1 MSIETLFRIPRP
13 PAASR
18 LAIDEFDPKTSIPM
32 YSPVSSSSQST
43 ATGQQSPVMAE
54 MDEIEVGLLPHPKPR
69 HHNRSSQQKQ
79 KQQQQ
84 RFILPTMTRFLA
96 DFTLGFADGLTVP
109 FALTAGLSSLGKT
122 ETVIYAGLAEICAG
136 MISMGVGGYLA
147 AKGEIAASQRDKNTE
162 EEEESDAE
170 GDPEKAPSDSSDA
183 EHEGEQAVVED
194 YLAPLEL
201 PPHLREQVLGHI
213 KQQPGLT
220 GSVIAASKRGGSE
233 EDEEDTRLCSPIIVG
248 VSVGVG
254 YVLGGLLPLL
264 PYFFASRV
272 GDGLLW
278 SFFVCVIAL
287 FIFGFG
293 KDYLLNRNQHQEA
306 EGTWRGGRRTGRR
319 IEWKAIRRSA
329 REGALMAMLGTV
341 AALVAVLFVKLLEAR
356 HASSNGS

>member
-1 MSIETLFRIPRP
+1 
-13 PAASR
+13 
-18 LAIDEFDPKTSIPM
+18 
-32 YSPVSSSSQST
+32 
-43 ATGQQSPVMAE
+43 MAE
-54 MDEIEVGLLPHPKPR
+54 MDEIEAGLLPHPKPR

-84 RFILPTMTRFLA
+84 RFVLPTMTRFLA

-147 AKGEIAASQRDKNTE
+147 AKGEIAASQRDKTAE

-170 GDPEKAPSDSSDA
+170 GDA

-220 GSVIAASKRGGSE
+220 ESVIAASKRGGSE

-248 VSVGVG
+248 FSVGVG

-278 SFFVCVIAL
+278 SFCVCVIAL
-287 FIFGFG
+287 FTFGFG

-306 EGTWRGGRRTGRR
+306 EGTWSGGRRTGRR

-341 AALVAVLFVKLLEAR
+341 AALVAVLLVKLLEAR
-356 HASSNGS
+356 HASSNGSEP